1 MVKQFVLIITVIICF
16 SVNTLYSAE
25 SVHVAVFPFKIEAG
39 ENFSYLTSE
48 ISKAISAHLKQD
60 GAIIVEPETN
70 LEVIDYFG
78 ENFSAVKDKI
88 KNIGIKCGAD
98 FVVWGQFTDLDQK
111 FSITAKMIDL
121 YGGKPENNFSFS
133 IEGIENLPVT
143 VEKLAADISLK
154 LFKKEKV
161 SQVLVKGNERIE
173 TDAIKRIIATKPG
186 DIYLTKSLT
195 KDLKAIYAMGY
206 FEDIRI
212 ESEKGTDGKTI
223 IFNVKEKPTVKK
235 ITITGNLVLKDEKI
249 QEDLTIK
256 IGSILNIFQI
266 RSDIS
271 RIEVLYKEKHYYN
284 VKVTYKIHPLE
295 HNQAELEL
303 IVAEGKKVQIK
314 KVIFQGNNAYKEK
327 ELQKIIKT
335 RKKGFFSFLTGSGN
349 LDKNQL
355 DQDVARIQSFYHNN
369 GYIQARVG
377 EPQVIYEGDYI
388 YITFKIN
395 EGLRFKVGKVD
406 LDGDLIIAKD
416 KIIKLLKITKEEYYN
431 RSITRD
437 DILALTDFY
446 ENAGYAYA
454 EILPRT
460 DKKMDEQI
468 VNITFVIKKAQ
479 LVYFERINIAG
490 NTKTRDKVIRREL
503 PVIERG
509 LYKGSRLKRGV
520 RNIKRLEYFEEVKI
534 NTKKGSADDLMILDI
549 NVAEK
554 PTGAFTFGGGY
565 SSTENV
571 FATGSI
577 TQRNFLGKGQ
587 RLSLEAQLGSRTTAF
602 IFSFTEPWL
611 FDIPLSATIDL
622 YNWEKSYDTYDTD
635 TIGAGFKIGYP
646 IFDFTRVSCG
656 YSFSI
661 ADIQDLEYDAADS
674 LWDIEGENTTSSINT
689 GIRYDSRDS
698 TFNPQEGSEHS
709 VTIQYAGLGGNIG
722 FTKVNLETGWYI
734 PGFWK
739 FIYFLHGKSGFLWR
753 NTGGDLPDYERFY
766 LGGINSLRG
775 FDWEDLSPKT
785 TNVWGLESEIGGVKF
800 VQFNFELR
808 CPLFGN
814 AGMIGLLF
822 FDTGDLYDTG
832 EPVRLGNLRESAGVG
847 FRWNSPMGPIRVEY
861 GKVLDPQEG
870 ESSGGFEF
878 SMGSAF

>member
-1 MVKQFVLIITVIICF
+1 MIKQFALIITAIICF
-16 SVNTLYSAE
+16 SANNVYSAE
-25 SVHVAVFPFKIEAG
+25 AVRVAVFPFTIEAG
-39 ENFSYLTSE
+39 ENFLYLTSE
-48 ISKAISAHLKQD
+48 IPKVISDHLKQD
-60 GAIIVEPETN
+60 GVIIVEPDVKPE
-70 LEVIDYFG
+70 IDYSG
-78 ENFSAVKDKI
+78 KDVSTVIDKI

-98 FVVWGQFTDLDQK
+98 FVVWGRFTDLDPN
-111 FSITAKMIDL
+111 FSITAKMLDL
-121 YGGKPENNFSFS
+121 YGGKPLNSFSFNVK
-133 IEGIENLPVT
+133 GIEDIPVT

-161 SQVLVKGNERIE
+161 AQVIVKGNERIE
-173 TDAIKRIIATKPG
+173 ADAIKKIITTKPG

-212 ESEKGTDGKTI
+212 ESEESTDGKII

-235 ITITGNLVLKDEKI
+235 ITITGNLVFKDEKI
-249 QEDLTIK
+249 KENLTIK
-256 IGSILNIFQI
+256 TGSILNIFQI

-271 RIEVLYKEKHYYN
+271 RIEVMYKEKHYYN

-303 IVAEGKKVQIK
+303 VVKEGEKVQIK
-314 KVIFQGNNAYKEK
+314 KVVFQGNNSYKLK
-327 ELQKIIKT
+327 KLQKIIKT
-335 RKKGFFSFLTGSGN
+335 RKKGLFSFLTGSGN

-377 EPQVIYEGDYI
+377 EPQVIYKGDYI
-388 YITFKIN
+388 YITFKID

-431 RSITRD
+431 RSIIRD
-437 DILALTDFY
+437 DILALTDLY
-446 ENAGYAYA
+446 EDAGYAYV
-454 EILPRT
+454 EISPRT
-460 DKKMDEQI
+460 DKNIDELI
-468 VNITFVIKKAQ
+468 VNITFDIKKGQ

-503 PVIERG
+503 PVVERG
-509 LYKGSRLKRGV
+509 LYRGSKLKRGV
-520 RNIKRLEYFEEVKI
+520 RNLKRLEYFEDVKV

-554 PTGAFTFGGGY
+554 ATGSFTFGGGY
-565 SSTENV
+565 SSAENV

-577 TQRNFLGKGQ
+577 TQRNFLGKSQ
-587 RLSLEAQLGSRTTAF
+587 RLSLDAQLGSRTTAF

-611 FDIPLSATIDL
+611 FDIPLSATINL
-622 YNWEKSYDTYDTD
+622 HNWKKSYDTYDTD
-635 TIGAGFKIGYP
+635 TMGGGFRLGYP

-656 YSFSI
+656 YSFNI
-661 ADIQDLEYDAADS
+661 ADIKDLEYDAADS
-674 LWDIEGENTTSSINT
+674 LWDLEGKNTTSSINA
-689 GIRYDSRDS
+689 GIRYDSRDR

-709 VTIQYAGLGGNIG
+709 INIEYAGLGGNIG

-775 FDWEDLSPKT
+775 FDWEDLSPKS
-785 TNVWGLESEIGGVKF
+785 TNVWGFESEIGGVKF
-800 VQFNFELR
+800 VQFNCELR
-808 CPLFGN
+808 FPLFGN

-832 EPVRLGNLRESAGVG
+832 EPVRLGSLRKSAGVG

-861 GKVLDPQEG
+861 GKVIHPKEG

>member
-1 MVKQFVLIITVIICF
+1 MIKQFALIITAIICF
-16 SVNTLYSAE
+16 SANNVYSAE
-25 SVHVAVFPFKIEAG
+25 AVRVAVFPFTIEAG
-39 ENFSYLTSE
+39 ENFLYLTSE
-48 ISKAISAHLKQD
+48 IPKVISDHLKQD
-60 GAIIVEPETN
+60 GVIIVEPAVKPE
-70 LEVIDYFG
+70 IDYSG
-78 ENFSAVKDKI
+78 KDVSTVIDKI

-98 FVVWGQFTDLDQK
+98 FVVWGRFTDLDPN
-111 FSITAKMIDL
+111 FSITAKMLDL
-121 YGGKPENNFSFS
+121 YGGKPLNSFSFNVK
-133 IEGIENLPVT
+133 GIENIPVT
-143 VEKLAADISLK
+143 VEKLAGDISLK

-161 SQVLVKGNERIE
+161 AQVIVKGNERIE
-173 TDAIKRIIATKPG
+173 ADAIKKIITTKPG

-212 ESEKGTDGKTI
+212 ESEESTDGKII

-235 ITITGNLVLKDEKI
+235 ITITGNLVFKDEKI
-249 QEDLTIK
+249 KENLTIK

-271 RIEVLYKEKHYYN
+271 RIEVMYKEKHYYN

-303 IVAEGKKVQIK
+303 VVKEGEKVQIK
-314 KVIFQGNNAYKEK
+314 KVVFQGNNSYKLK
-327 ELQKIIKT
+327 KLQKIIKT
-335 RKKGFFSFLTGSGN
+335 RKKGLFSFLTGSGN

-377 EPQVIYEGDYI
+377 EPQVIYKGDYI
-388 YITFKIN
+388 YITFKID

-406 LDGDLIIAKD
+406 LDGDLIIDKD
-416 KIIKLLKITKEEYYN
+416 KMLKILKITKEEYYN
-431 RSITRD
+431 RSIIRN
-437 DILALTDFY
+437 DILALTDLY

-454 EILPRT
+454 EISPRT
-460 DKKMDEQI
+460 KKNIDNLI

-490 NTKTRDKVIRREL
+490 NSKTRDKVIRREL
-503 PVIERG
+503 PVVERG
-509 LYKGSRLKRGV
+509 LYKGSLLKRGV
-520 RNIKRLEYFEEVKI
+520 RNIKRLEYFEEVKV

-565 SSTENV
+565 SSAENV

-587 RLSLEAQLGSRTTAF
+587 NLSLQAQLGSRTTAF
-602 IFSFTEPWL
+602 MLSFTEPWL

-622 YNWEKSYDTYDTD
+622 YNWEKNYDTYDTD
-635 TIGAGFKIGYP
+635 TIGAGFRIGYP

-656 YSFSI
+656 YAFSI

-674 LWDIEGENTTSSINT
+674 LWELEGENTTSSIIT
-689 GIRYDSRDS
+689 GIQYDSRDS

-709 VTIQYAGLGGNIG
+709 VSIQYAGLGGNIG

-739 FIYFLHGKSGFLWR
+739 FMYFLHGKAGFLWR

-785 TNVWGLESEIGGVKF
+785 TNVWGIESEIGGVKF

-832 EPVRLGNLRESAGVG
+832 EPVRLGNLRESAGIG